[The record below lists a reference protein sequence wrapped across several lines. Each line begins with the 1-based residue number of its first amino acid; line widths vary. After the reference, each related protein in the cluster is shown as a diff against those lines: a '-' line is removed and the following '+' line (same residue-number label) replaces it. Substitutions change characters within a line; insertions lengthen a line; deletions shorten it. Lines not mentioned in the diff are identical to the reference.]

1 MEPLKLFLLLVAAMV
16 MFDLAVQHVVKSV
29 FKKKFKTSHPYHTLS
44 KIGILSVPLLGLAVL
59 VWNADWG
66 YVRLFMASA
75 VIGTLLEYLLG
86 VFLKHIRGSEVWTY
100 HFLPLG
106 RYTSWISIPY
116 WGGAG
121 LVFFYIATKVV

>member
-1 MEPLKLFLLLVAAMV
+1 MNPLKLFLLLVAVMV
-16 MFDLAVQHVVKSV
+16 VFDLLVQHIVKL
-29 FKKKFKTSHPYHTLS
+29 FFNKKLKTSHPYHIFS
-44 KIGILSVPLLGLAVL
+44 KIVILSVPLLGLVML
-59 VWNADWG
+59 VWNSEWG

-86 VFLKHIRGSEVWTY
+86 VFLMHIRGSEVWTY

-121 LVFFYIATKVV
+121 LVFFYIATQVL